1 MVIVLTDQQIKA
13 VLLEKLYRKGKWGGS
28 HTASDNIKRWILP
41 RNLGKNG
48 RRVDRAL
55 KELIRVG
62 WIIQKPTHY
71 GEQISLNP
79 RFKSQIEGWIQ
90 THYPE

>member
-1 MVIVLTDQQIKA
+1 M
-13 VLLEKLYRKGKWGGS
+13 
-28 HTASDNIKRWILP
+28 P

-48 RRVDRAL
+48 RRIDKAL
-55 KELIRVG
+55 KDLMKDG
-62 WIIQKPTHY
+62 WIVQKPTHY

-79 RFKSQIEGWIQ
+79 LFRSQIEGWIE

>member
-1 MVIVLTDQQIKA
+1 MLTDYQIKSII
-13 VLLEKLYRKGKWGGS
+13 LEKLYRRGKWGGA

-48 RRVDRAL
+48 RRIDRAM
-55 KELIRVG
+55 KELIKDR
-62 WIIQKPTHY
+62 WIILKPTHY

-79 RFKSQIEGWIQ
+79 RFKGQIEEWIQ
-90 THYPE
+90 AHYPK

>member
-1 MVIVLTDQQIKA
+1 MITDQQIKGI
-13 VLLEKLYRKGKWGGS
+13 LLEKLYRKGKWGGA
-28 HTASDNIKRWILP
+28 HTASENIKRWILP

-48 RRVDRAL
+48 RRIDKAM
-55 KELIRVG
+55 KELIKDG

-79 RFKSQIEGWIQ
+79 RFKSQIEEWIQ
-90 THYPE
+90 THCPR

>member
-1 MVIVLTDQQIKA
+1 MLTDYQIKSII
-13 VLLEKLYRKGKWGGS
+13 LEKLYRKGKWGGA

-48 RRVDRAL
+48 GRIDRAM
-55 KELIRVG
+55 KELIKDG
-62 WIIQKPTHY
+62 WIILKPTHY

-79 RFKSQIEGWIQ
+79 RFKGQIEEWIQ
-90 THYPE
+90 AHYPK